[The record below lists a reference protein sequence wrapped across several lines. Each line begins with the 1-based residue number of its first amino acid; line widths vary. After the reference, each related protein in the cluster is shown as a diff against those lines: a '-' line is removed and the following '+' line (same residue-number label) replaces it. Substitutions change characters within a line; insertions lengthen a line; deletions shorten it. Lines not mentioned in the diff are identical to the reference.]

1 MQLLQRGSFLFIA
14 ITLAGVL
21 STDARSL
28 ASSTTDRS
36 IDPAR
41 AVGGNINKETTEQ
54 DLINTYG
61 KKNVQRAKIA
71 VGEGE
76 KVDGTVLF
84 PGTKDALTIEWKADF
99 ARPERIT
106 ITNVGTRWRTKEGI
120 SIGTTLKTVEQANK
134 GPFKLTGFEWDYPGR
149 TTSWE
154 KGKLSP
160 SLQLDFAAT
169 KKVSAKEQAMVAG
182 SDSFSSRHP
191 VMGKMMLKVVRISVR
206 W

>member
-1 MQLLQRGSFLFIA
+1 MQLLQRGSFLLIA
-14 ITLAGVL
+14 ITLAGLL

-36 IDPAR
+36 IDPAT
-41 AVGGNINKETTEQ
+41 VIGGNINKETTEQ

-71 VGEGE
+71 V
-76 KVDGTVLF
+76 DGTVLF

-99 ARPERIT
+99 AQPERIT

-169 KKVSAKEQAMVAG
+169 KKVSVKEHG
-182 SDSFSSRHP
+182 
-191 VMGKMMLKVVRISVR
+191 G